1 MPTDRCFPL
10 FFFFLEVGVWNVR
23 KFSIRLQSTLRNI
36 GIEFSYEINHTFQR
50 KVYLFIYLCVYLF
63 EHLFFLVLFNF
74 CL

>member
-1 MPTDRCFPL
+1 MPADAAFHF

-50 KVYLFIYLCVYLF
+50 KVYLFIYLSIY
-63 EHLFFLVLFNF
+63 FF
-74 CL
+74 